1 MTDDNSIIDP
11 SSFGSPSDAGLT
23 ETHFGDSGDAS
34 SSAAASSQG
43 VPTQEINMP
52 PIDVP
57 PPAAAGSQGV
67 PTQEINM
74 PPIDVPPPAAA
85 GSQGVPTQ
93 EINMPPIDVPATA
106 VDVTQLTPLHATA
119 GTAPDAKGKDAT
131 EAEWARH
138 APHDQRAAQQ
148 RHAGSGVH
156 TDAGDRPAH
165 PPHTFAQLV
174 DDPNVLGQFNPPD
187 DILGERPLAN
197 CPATVAA
204 ADLFLR
210 TGQRTVA
217 SPDSVAYDI
226 PGARHWQELRNFA
239 ALLAATR
246 GPDDSYVVV
255 EGLRPPGSPYTQ
267 QHYFILGNA
276 HGRLHAVDVQLRT
289 EYAESAIRGYVQ
301 RNQFTHYRILHR
313 NISFTA
319 TNPHPY
325 RSPR

>member
-1 MTDDNSIIDP
+1 
-11 SSFGSPSDAGLT
+11 
-23 ETHFGDSGDAS
+23 
-34 SSAAASSQG
+34 
-43 VPTQEINMP
+43 MP

-57 PPAAAGSQGV
+57 PP
-67 PTQEINM
+67 
-74 PPIDVPPPAAA
+74 
-85 GSQGVPTQ
+85 
-93 EINMPPIDVPATA
+93 A